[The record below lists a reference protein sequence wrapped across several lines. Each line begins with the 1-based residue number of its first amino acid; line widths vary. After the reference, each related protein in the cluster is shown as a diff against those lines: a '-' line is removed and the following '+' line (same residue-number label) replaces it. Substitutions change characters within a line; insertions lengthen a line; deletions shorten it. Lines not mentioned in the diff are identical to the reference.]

1 MSKPAEKLNH
11 LRLTAETKEA
21 AKKNE
26 LVTFD
31 KWVPAYKMANSK
43 QTKFNWLVDGLFP
56 RTGLAV
62 VYGSPDTGKST
73 LLRQL
78 CLCVVASKKWIGKET
93 KPEHKRAA
101 YISTEDDKES
111 LNVMLP
117 KQVEK
122 MNYDKVHS
130 HNVHFLFQAG
140 DVLKELTTLL
150 ETGHKFD
157 LIVIDCFSD
166 IFTLNNSQ
174 ANQVRVFLSN
184 FHDLARTYETLIIF
198 NHHSKKETE
207 NKIPHK
213 NNVSGVGIVSK
224 SRIAME
230 FRKDPLES
238 HKRHLCVVKGNY
250 LEDKMKENSF
260 CLDFTSG
267 FHFEL
272 LKEHSKPFE
281 SLVLEPEER
290 ENIDENIYNYV
301 EIKKTGTQEEA
312 AEYFEKSQSTISRA
326 VTRHKDVLLKRKE

>member
-1 MSKPAEKLNH
+1 MNRDQAVKNLLERQTAHSKKPIKF
-11 LRLTAETKEA
+11 K
-21 AKKNE
+21 
-26 LVTFD
+26 
-31 KWVPAYKMANSK
+31 KWVPAFKMANSK
-43 QTKFNWLVDGLFP
+43 QTSFNWLVDGLFP

-78 CLCVVASKKWIGKET
+78 CLCVVASNHWIGFET
-93 KPEHKRAA
+93 KPQHKRTA

-117 KQVEK
+117 KQVDN
-122 MNYDKVHS
+122 MGYDKVHS

-224 SRIAME
+224 SRIAIE

-250 LEDKMKENSF
+250 LKDDMKEDSF
-260 CLDFTSG
+260 CLDFSSG
-267 FHFEL
+267 FHFKFL
-272 LKEHSKPFE
+272 GKEYSKPFE

-301 EIKKTGTQEEA
+301 EVDKTGTQEKA
-312 AEYFEKSQSTISRA
+312 ALHFDKSQTTICRA
-326 VTRHKDVLLKRKE
+326 IKRHKEVLLKRKK